1 MVDFALAEIIENE
14 ISQWL
19 IITATIP
26 IFNTFTKRL
35 EIAFQQVRLLNIFIC
50 AEEPEELL
58 MYIKVEQALI
68 VQFSQ
73 SYHFDFFGD
82 CFGLGL
88 SYFFLLGDV
97 GE

>member
-26 IFNTFTKRL
+26 IFDTFTKRL

-50 AEEPEELL
+50 AEKPEELL
-58 MYIKVEQALI
+58 VNIKVEQALI

-73 SYHFDFFGD
+73 SYHFNFCDD
-82 CFGLGL
+82 CFSLGL
-88 SYFFLLGDV
+88 FCFFAVGDV
-97 GE
+97 GK